1 METEMKGV
9 EEALEHLGI
18 FRGGILTPDDFADLV
33 EGAGNPVPA
42 LEGWGFTV
50 PMSKAAARAIRR
62 SSKKLA
68 LSAGVFESPLGLLLL
83 VVTLQA
89 ASTQVRIVSDLTDLR
104 IQQLLR
110 WSLERGTMTF
120 LCGARSDGR
129 TRLVVHG
136 VEKSDISSLLEHTP
150 TSCSVPFLHHAV
162 EMASAAWILKEPGY
176 IDSSDSAIK
185 VREVSVCTI
194 LPNTAGIAEMAGV
207 AGAEMTAMTY
217 GTAPTVH

>member
-1 METEMKGV
+1 MKGV
-9 EEALEHLGI
+9 AEALEHLGI
-18 FRGGILTPDDFADLV
+18 FRGGILTPDGFADLV
-33 EGAGNPVPA
+33 EAAGKPVPA

-62 SSKKLA
+62 SSKNLA

-89 ASTQVRIVSDLTDLR
+89 ASTQVRIVADLADSR

-120 LCGARSDGR
+120 LCGARSAGQA
-129 TRLVVHG
+129 RLVVHG
-136 VEKSDISSLLEHTP
+136 VEKNDVSRILEHETTP
-150 TSCSVPFLHHAV
+150 CSVSFLHHAV
-162 EMASAAWILKEPGY
+162 EMASAAWILKEPDY
-176 IDSSDSAIK
+176 IDSADTSVK

-194 LPNTAGIAEMAGV
+194 LPNTASIAQMAGL
-207 AGAEMTAMTY
+207 AGAEMTATGD

>member
-1 METEMKGV
+1 MKGV
-9 EEALEHLGI
+9 AEALEHIGI
-18 FRGGILTPDDFADLV
+18 FRGGILTPDDFADLL
-33 EGAGNPVPA
+33 EAAGKPVPA

-50 PMSKAAARAIRR
+50 PMSNAAARAIRR
-62 SSKKLA
+62 SSKNLA

-89 ASTQVRIVSDLTDLR
+89 ASAQVRIVADLADSR

-120 LCGARSDGR
+120 LCGARSAGQA
-129 TRLVVHG
+129 RLVVHA
-136 VEKSDISSLLEHTP
+136 VEKSDISSILEHVTTP
-150 TSCSVPFLHHAV
+150 CSVSFLHHAV
-162 EMASAAWILKEPGY
+162 EMASAAWILTGPDY

-207 AGAEMTAMTY
+207 AGAEMTAR